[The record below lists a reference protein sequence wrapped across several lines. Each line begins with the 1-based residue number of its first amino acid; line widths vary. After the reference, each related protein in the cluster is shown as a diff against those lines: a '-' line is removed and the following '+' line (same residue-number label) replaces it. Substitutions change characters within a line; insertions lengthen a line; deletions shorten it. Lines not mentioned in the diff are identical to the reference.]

1 MKQTT
6 VVWHNEIP
14 QNKIEVTQGATL
26 AAWFLVTNKFVAKPL
41 EIILRENA
49 ELSLFGLVVIGKDA
63 QMEINITVVHQGTS
77 SRSRVKLKAVLFEN
91 AELKFEPLARVS
103 KGARGANAEVE
114 IKTLLVGDKSRDI
127 SIPSMEIDEQEAS
140 ARHAVTIGRVND
152 EELFYIQTRGLDRV
166 KGERLLISGFANDF
180 TVNAPKDL
188 QPQLNALYKTYDLI
202 T

>member
-1 MKQTT
+1 
-6 VVWHNEIP
+6 
-14 QNKIEVTQGATL
+14 
-26 AAWFLVTNKFVAKPL
+26 
-41 EIILRENA
+41 
-49 ELSLFGLVVIGKDA
+49 
-63 QMEINITVVHQGTS
+63 
-77 SRSRVKLKAVLFEN
+77 
-91 AELKFEPLARVS
+91 
-103 KGARGANAEVE
+103 
-114 IKTLLVGDKSRDI
+114 
-127 SIPSMEIDEQEAS
+127 MEIDEQEAS